1 VVQSKVTAALVPRPR
16 LRIQGKID
24 LSKIQLVAIIDDDAS
39 VRATTDSLVR
49 SFGYVVNTF
58 ASAEEFVDG
67 GGEGSCDCIITDF
80 NMPRMGGLDLIQLL
94 ADRGSTVP
102 VIMVTGRSEPGLD
115 AKAAAGGVV
124 GLLMK
129 PFEEDALIRCLEKA
143 LRI

>member
-1 VVQSKVTAALVPRPR
+1 MSGELIISV
-16 LRIQGKID
+16 
-24 LSKIQLVAIIDDDAS
+24 IDDDESFRTAL
-39 VRATTDSLVR
+39 VGLLRSLR
-49 SFGYVVNTF
+49 YGARGF